1 MKKLLLLKFILLAAM
16 AGVFT
21 GCAATRTISDV
32 GLGAGG
38 AALGGALGKNH
49 PAAIAAGAAGGILIG
64 EGLHYAART
73 QSEKSFVSGYDQ
85 GRSDAVKQQY
95 WLYVAQQQQ
104 SSQRKSH
111 VRLHEIHLPEQI
123 IDGVIFQPTTQFLR
137 IEEGGAFTQ

>member
-1 MKKLLLLKFILLAAM
+1 MKKSSFISFTLLACVLGM
-16 AGVFT
+16 FT

-38 AALGGALGKNH
+38 AALGGALGKH
-49 PAAIAAGAAGGILIG
+49 SPAAIAAGAAGGVLIS
-64 EGLHYAART
+64 EGLHYAAKT

-104 SSQRKSH
+104 PSQRKPR

-137 IEEGGAFTQ
+137 IEQ